1 MHSRNDSSPV
11 PFRTTGQVAKAL
23 RVSVSTLKRW
33 LDESPDL
40 ASHRINANG
49 WRLFSEEEVA
59 LLRDHQRRRRREGR
73 TFKPS
78 TLKPI
83 DRQG

>member
-1 MHSRNDSSPV
+1 VISRDDSRSI

-33 LDESPDL
+33 LEETPDL
-40 ASHRINANG
+40 ALHRTNSNG
-49 WRLFSEEEVA
+49 WRLFTEDEMA
-59 LLRDHQRRRRREGR
+59 RLREFQRRKRKEGR

-78 TLKPI
+78 TLRPI
-83 DRQG
+83 DE

>member
-1 MHSRNDSSPV
+1 VTFQDDPEPI
-11 PFRTTGQVAKAL
+11 PFRTTGQAAKAL

-40 ASHRINANG
+40 AQFRINANG
-49 WRLFSEEEVA
+49 WRLFSEDEIHRLKEY
-59 LLRDHQRRRRREGR
+59 QRRKRKDGR

-78 TLKPI
+78 TLRPI
-83 DRQG
+83 DG